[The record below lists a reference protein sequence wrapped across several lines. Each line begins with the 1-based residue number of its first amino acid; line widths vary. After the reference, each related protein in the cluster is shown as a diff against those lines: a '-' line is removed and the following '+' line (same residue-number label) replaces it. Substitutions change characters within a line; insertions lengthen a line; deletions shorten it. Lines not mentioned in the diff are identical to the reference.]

1 MAVRL
6 DRRALEAPVLRQL
19 RSRHASLD
27 PVRSNALFLSF
38 KRVRQHQAD
47 NQALV
52 KKEKRDGSHGFKR
65 QRKS

>member
-1 MAVRL
+1 MAKEKR
-6 DRRALEAPVLRQL
+6 EKET
-19 RSRHASLD
+19 SLD

-52 KKEKRDGSHGFKR
+52 KKEKRAIAR
-65 QRKS
+65 I